1 MVRCIF
7 RLVEG
12 KARGGVMASKESKYE
27 NEKYDKQRKDLTDP
41 LLEIKQRNNLKQWK
55 VSVKMGKK

>member
-1 MVRCIF
+1 
-7 RLVEG
+7 
-12 KARGGVMASKESKYE
+12 MASKESKYE

-55 VSVKMGKK
+55 ISVKMEKK